1 MSTTLSTQSTQIFD
15 PAAQPPSG
23 LTMTPAAQRHV
34 RRQLARE
41 GAEALMLG
49 IAESGCNGYMY
60 ELRYV
65 EARPDDVRDFDFD
78 GVTVFVDNA
87 DWPLVGGTEIDYVTE
102 GLNAVLKFRNPNATG
117 ECGCGESFS
126 VDSTPPGK

>member
-1 MSTTLSTQSTQIFD
+1 MSTQIFD
-15 PAAQPPSG
+15 PAAHDPQTIS
-23 LTMTPAAQRHV
+23 MTPAACRHV
-34 RRQLARE
+34 RRQLAKE
-41 GAEALMLG
+41 GAEALLLG
-49 IAESGCNGYMY
+49 VTESGCNGYMY

-65 EARPDDVRDFDFD
+65 DGPPEDVCGFDFD
-78 GVTVFVDNA
+78 GVTVFVENA
-87 DWPLVGGTEIDYVTE
+87 DWPLVEGTEIDYVTE

>member
-1 MSTTLSTQSTQIFD
+1 MSTQIFD
-15 PAAQPPSG
+15 PAAHAAQTIS
-23 LTMTPAAQRHV
+23 MTPAACRHV
-34 RRQLARE
+34 RRQLAKE
-41 GAEALMLG
+41 GAEALLLG
-49 IAESGCNGYMY
+49 VTESGCNGYMY

-65 EARPDDVRDFDFD
+65 DGNASDVRTFDFE

-126 VDSTPPGK
+126 VGPAS

>member
-1 MSTTLSTQSTQIFD
+1 MSTQIFD
-15 PAAQPPSG
+15 PAAHDPQTIS
-23 LTMTPAAQRHV
+23 MTPAACRHV
-34 RRQLARE
+34 RRQLAKE
-41 GAEALMLG
+41 GAEALLLG
-49 IAESGCNGYMY
+49 VTESGCNGYMY

-65 EARPDDVRDFDFD
+65 EGTAADVRTFDFD

-126 VDSTPPGK
+126 VGAAAN